1 MTGLAR
7 PRDSAADADPPALE
21 GINFLRSVPLYIKYC
36 RKWKDRKVLF
46 LKDHPY
52 LKCFLKRDHEQK
64 CPQPSVTPPSRLGLR
79 TLRCWRVPRWP
90 REACVSF
97 NSGSIS
103 LHASTWRSSLVP
115 HSETWWKL
123 SCRMLT
129 FVPLFYQEMVWFV
142 PLFYQEVLCFCSS
155 FISRDVLFW
164 C

>member
-1 MTGLAR
+1 MMKIIPMGWTQY
-7 PRDSAADADPPALE
+7 DSVVFCDADMMFVDNFDEVFDIPATVAYTR
-21 GINFLRSVPLYIKYC
+21 G
-36 RKWKDRKVLF
+36 
-46 LKDHPY
+46 PY
-52 LKCFLKRDHEQK
+52 KKNRCNGGFFVFNPNYGNGK
-64 CPQPSVTPPSRLGLR
+64 GL
-79 TLRCWRVPRWP
+79 LRCWRVPRWP

-155 FISRDVLFW
+155 FISRDVFTL